1 MALPGS
7 LAPHARFRA
16 EAYVLTPEEGGR
28 HKPFFTNYRPQFYFQ
43 TSDIAGMI
51 TLPAEIDMV
60 MPGDSTASWP
70 RSWGKAPSPSPA
82 PRERE
87 GRAACKVARALTRLI
102 LIRLA

>member
-51 TLPAEIDMV
+51 TLPTEIDMV
-60 MPGDSTASWP
+60 MPGDSTAFEVSLIEAAALEP
-70 RSWGKAPSPSPA
+70 GQRFAI
-82 PRERE
+82 RE
-87 GRAACKVARALTRLI
+87 GSRTVGHGVVAEI
-102 LIRLA
+102 LG